1 MNDDRKSGA
10 DAGERLILVTGAS
23 GYIGGRLAT
32 RLENSGHRLRLMAR
46 RPELLD
52 RRFAADSELVAGDV
66 LAPESLPAA
75 LAGVDTAF
83 YLIHSMGTAGSFV
96 LEDRIAA
103 ENFSVAAAAAG
114 VRRIVYLGG
123 LGDKGAGLSAHLSS
137 RHEVGDVLRQF
148 HPEVIE
154 LRASVV
160 IGSGSLSFEMIRAL
174 VERLPIMITPKWVDV
189 PAQPIAVGDILAYL
203 QASVDLEAVGHRVF
217 EVGGSEVVTYGDMM
231 RVYAQARGLHR
242 RMIRVPL
249 LTPRLSSLWL
259 GLVTPLYARV
269 GRKLIDSIRHPTIV
283 QDLSAVEAFTIRPV
297 GLQAAIV
304 SALANED
311 REVAETRWSDAI
323 SAVGRPRD
331 WGGVRFGNR
340 LTDTR
345 QVAVDVSCADA
356 FAPIRRIG
364 GDTGWYYGDW
374 LWAVRGWIDVLI
386 GGVGIRRGRSH
397 PDELRVGEAVDCWRT
412 EAVEPD
418 RLVRFSA
425 EMKLPGRAWLEF
437 EVRGDDSCCVIYQ
450 TAIFDP
456 KGLWGLLYWYGIY
469 PVHVKVFGGM
479 LEGVAREARRN
490 AAKRTGVAVG

>member
-1 MNDDRKSGA
+1 
-10 DAGERLILVTGAS
+10 LILITGAS

-32 RLENSGHRLRLMAR
+32 KLETSERRVRLMAR
-46 RPELLD
+46 RPELLG
-52 RRFAADSELVAGDV
+52 RRFAAHSEVVAGDV
-66 LAPESLPAA
+66 LKSESLQVV
-75 LAGVDTAF
+75 LADVDTAF
-83 YLIHSMGTAGSFV
+83 YFIHSMGSAGSFV
-96 LEDRIAA
+96 QEDRSAA
-103 ENFSVAAAAAG
+103 ENFAVAARAAG

-123 LGDKGAGLSAHLSS
+123 LGEEADELSDHLSS
-137 RHEVGDVLRQF
+137 RHEVGEVLRQF

-189 PAQPIAVGDILAYL
+189 PTQPIAVGDILAFL
-203 QASVDLEAVGHRVF
+203 EESIDLAGSGHRVF
-217 EVGGSEVVTYGDMM
+217 EVGGADVVTYGDMM
-231 RVYAQARGLHR
+231 RTYARARGLHR
-242 RMIRVPL
+242 LMLRVPV

-269 GRKLIDSIRHPTIV
+269 GQKLIDSIRHPTV
-283 QDLSAVEAFTIRPV
+283 VHDVSAQDAFSVRPM
-297 GLQAAIV
+297 GLEAAIQ
-304 SALANED
+304 SALRNED

-340 LTDTR
+340 LTDAR
-345 QVAVDVSCADA
+345 EIAVEVSNTDA
-356 FAPIRRIG
+356 FAAIRRIG
-364 GDTGWYYGDW
+364 GETGWYYGDW
-374 LWAVRGWIDVLI
+374 LWKLRGWIDLLV
-386 GGVGIRRGRSH
+386 GGVGLRRGRSH
-397 PDELRVGEAVDCWRT
+397 PDELRVGDAVDCWRT
-412 EAVEPD
+412 EAVERD

-437 EVRGDDSCCVIYQ
+437 EVRGNEGHSTIHQ

-469 PVHVKVFGGM
+469 PLHIKIFGGM
-479 LEGVAREARRN
+479 LDGVAREARRI
-490 AAKRTGVAVG
+490 AAARQGSERSI